1 MSDLD
6 KSLAKLNQFLEKY
19 PNASVR
25 VKFPNSVNYRHFP
38 SDPVTN
44 DSFATLTTMALSRAM
59 KFKLGATPLR
69 QF

>member
-6 KSLAKLNQFLEKY
+6 NSLAKLSQFVEKY
-19 PNASVR
+19 PNASVW

-44 DSFATLTTMALSRAM
+44 DSFATLTTVALSRAM

>member
-6 KSLAKLNQFLEKY
+6 KSLAKLGQFLEKY

-44 DSFATLTTMALSRAM
+44 DSFATLTTVALLRAM

-69 QF
+69 QY